1 MHHPDDDESLLVTG
15 GQLVVLVVPLDNLD
29 LPRVALEVLVHGE
42 VATALALARVQLQNL
57 QEALV
62 TTACNVTFLLVPPNH
77 VQVSPIGH
85 PDLILVSI
93 SPSLTFL
100 DK

>member
-1 MHHPDDDESLLVTG
+1 MHHPDYDESLLVTG
-15 GQLVVLVVPLDNLD
+15 GQLVVLVVPLDDLD

-42 VATALALARVQLQNL
+42 VASALALARVQLQNL

-85 PDLILVSI
+85 PDLILCVI
-93 SPSLTFL
+93 IAITYFL
-100 DK
+100 R